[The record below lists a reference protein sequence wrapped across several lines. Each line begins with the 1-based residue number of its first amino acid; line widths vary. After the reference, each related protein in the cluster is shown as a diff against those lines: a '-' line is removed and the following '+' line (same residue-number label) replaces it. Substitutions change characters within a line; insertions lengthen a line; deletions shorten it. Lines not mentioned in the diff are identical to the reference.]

1 MYHHVEPQHKST
13 ASPPPTHTPHFPYPP
28 STATNIGV
36 PSAVLAHS
44 AAASGDVMLLVGT
57 SVHHYHY
64 VTDLL
69 TVYPINVRV

>member
-13 ASPPPTHTPHFPYPP
+13 ADPPTHTPHFPYPP

-44 AAASGDVMLLVGT
+44 AAASGDVMLLVST
-57 SVHHYHY
+57 VHHYRY

-69 TVYPINVRV
+69 TVYPIDVCVM